1 MRTFCGGIGGL
12 LGRRA
17 AAVVLAALL
26 PLTVAAT
33 ANAASVTQGAAPRA
47 AVAPVMAAAAAA
59 NPFDNTMIGLVNR
72 ARAAAGVPPVTEATG
87 LTRLSLWWSAQMNT
101 GATAYVLKHNPNAWT
116 MVTTYGAAN
125 RTSWGE
131 NVASSSST
139 ATTAQELFN
148 AYMNSAGH
156 RANILSRNYRYI
168 GMGTVTGAHGLF
180 NTTEFTDAVQA
191 GQAVVAAPVAPVAPV
206 VADFVRDSS
215 NGMVYRMAGGAPV
228 FVSTWTPFGG
238 VQPFRNIT
246 HTQLLAMPKYP
257 ANGTFVRT
265 LGTSSA
271 VYRIAGG
278 APIFV
283 STWAVYGAPR
293 PTVSID
299 PAAVAHA
306 GATGAWDHLRLV
318 PLDSTFIRTPNNGAV
333 YRIAG
338 GAPLWVSSWTPFG
351 GPKPYVDIDPA
362 AVSYA
367 GQAGRWGNLRMYPA
381 DNTYL
386 LGIGSPKIYR
396 VLAGKATWLTSWTIV
411 GGPKAYVSVDLR
423 AILEAGNNTYL
434 SHLKK

>member
-1 MRTFCGGIGGL
+1 LHTFCGGIGGL

-17 AAVVLAALL
+17 GAVLLAALL

-33 ANAASVTQGAAPRA
+33 ANAATVNAATVAQAAAPRA
-47 AVAPVMAAAAAA
+47 AVAPLTVAAAAA
-59 NPFDNTMIGLVNR
+59 NPFDNAMIGLVNR
-72 ARAAAGVPPVTEATG
+72 ARSTAGVPPVTEATG
-87 LTRLSLWWSAQMNT
+87 LTRLSLWWSTQMNT
-101 GATAYVLKHNPNAWT
+101 GATGYQLKHNANAWT

-168 GMGTVTGAHGLF
+168 GMGTVTGAHGLY

-191 GQAVVAAPVAPVAPV
+191 GQAVVVAPT
-206 VADFVRDSS
+206 VADFVRDTS
-215 NGMVYRMAGGAPV
+215 NGMVYRMAGGAPI

-238 VQPFRNIT
+238 VQPYRNIT

-265 LGTSSA
+265 LGTSGA

-293 PTVSID
+293 ATVSID
-299 PAAVAHA
+299 PAAVARA
-306 GATGAWDHLRLV
+306 GSTGAWDHLRLV
-318 PLDSTFIRTPNNGAV
+318 PLDGTFIRTPNNGAV
-333 YRIAG
+333 YKVAG

-396 VLAGKATWLTSWTIV
+396 VLAGKATWLTSWTLV
-411 GGPKAYVSVDLR
+411 GGPKPYVPVDPR
-423 AILEAGNNTYL
+423 AILEAGNNIYL
-434 SHLKK
+434 SHLKR